1 MEEVTK
7 SVFFRVLMNMIK
19 RDFPF
24 IVGGDI
30 VGQNE
35 TGDYLL
41 DLMISESKIERFR
54 PDWRK
59 HWWIGEDGDPNP
71 IELSISGFFEET
83 EENTDPSPEDEDDKL
98 NEMMDNLRKKDW
110 LEKDLK
116 IDNRLFL
123 NDFVLVS

>member
-7 SVFFRVLMNMIK
+7 SVFFRVLMSMIK

-59 HWWIGEDGDPNP
+59 HWWVGEDGDPNP
-71 IELSISGFFEET
+71 VELSISGFFEET
-83 EENTDPSPEDEDDKL
+83 EENTDSSPEDEDDKL
-98 NEMMDNLRKKDW
+98 GEMMDNLRKKDW
-110 LEKDLK
+110 LGKDLK